1 MFLVMKI
8 ATNTKVMGPFRI
20 ERPWVILGWLATG
33 VMTVASVAFLLSLAI
48 G

>member
-8 ATNTKVMGPFRI
+8 ATNKTIMGPFRI
-20 ERPWVILGWLATG
+20 ERPWVVLGWLATG
-33 VMTVASVAFLLSLAI
+33 VIALASVAFLLSLAM